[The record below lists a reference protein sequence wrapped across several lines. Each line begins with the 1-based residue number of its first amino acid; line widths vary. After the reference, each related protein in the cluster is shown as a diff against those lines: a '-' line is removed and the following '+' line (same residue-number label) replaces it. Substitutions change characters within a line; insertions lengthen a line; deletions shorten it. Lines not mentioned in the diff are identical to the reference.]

1 MRKQKA
7 TGRTKDGATFPL
19 CMKINEQTSEEKG
32 MNSADNVLYSVV
44 IWVSINKIGRCVI
57 LLHFSFVSCTK

>member
-19 CMKINEQTSEEKG
+19 CLKINEQTPEEKG
-32 MNSADNVLYSVV
+32 MNIADKVLYSVV
-44 IWVSINKIGRCVI
+44 IWVSMSKIC
-57 LLHFSFVSCTK
+57 